1 MEIIR
6 AYQQLM
12 TYNKKYSY
20 LQSDGKIVFNNNW
33 AWIVVFQALNKRNF
47 AIVKYYNGS
56 YSVVEI

>member
-1 MEIIR
+1 
-6 AYQQLM
+6 M

-47 AIVKYYNGS
+47 AIVKITYKS
-56 YSVVEI
+56 IVIILITADI